1 MGANAPIAAILHLQA
16 NQGLVITVVQHVMIG
31 KASKVQSVL
40 SSKGSQA

>member
-1 MGANAPIAAILHLQA
+1 MGANAPIAAILQA